1 MKQSLKN
8 ASFFYIELFKNYIG
22 IIKFAKGYPIND
34 ATKIITNIIRNPYFN
49 KLVESDQPD
58 EPATAT

>member
-1 MKQSLKN
+1 MNFILSHL
-8 ASFFYIELFKNYIG
+8 NYIG

-34 ATKIITNIIRNPYFN
+34 ATKIIINIIKNPYFN